1 MTIDQI
7 SIFCI
12 IIFTFILFVWGKWRY
27 DIVSIIALCTLFITD
42 LLLGSEKSN
51 LIMGTSNLFS
61 GFGHPAVITVALVLI
76 ISQALQ
82 NSGVVDFISRKIA
95 PLSKNKLTHIA
106 SLSGVAT
113 ICSAIMNNV
122 GALALMLPVALKTAV
137 KQNRSPSIILMPL
150 AFASILGGM
159 ITMIGTPPNIIIA
172 TFRQTNQ
179 MNLKAEALENI
190 NSPAAQYF
198 IQQRINLEQY
208 FPSPFGMLD
217 FSFVG
222 ISIAF
227 LGVFFITLI
236 GWRLIPKTSYKN
248 PSSGSHF
255 SIDEYVTEIRIPQ
268 DCKFIDLKIGD
279 IEKFTGNR
287 LEIFGHIDKEE
298 NFLVAQNN
306 IAIKEGDRFLVKA
319 DPVDLK
325 VMMDEYSIRFTKKMR
340 ERINRLKDENTIFKE
355 VVITPDS
362 PLLHRGRTY
371 LRRKTSNSLILMA
384 VARQGKPIHKRLDKI
399 TFCIGDVLLLQGNSD
414 YLQDSINLLHLLP
427 LEQRDMEIGRFSKV
441 ALSLSIFCATIA
453 LSIVGILPTTLAFI
467 VAILLYI
474 FTGILPVRQ
483 IYEKI
488 DWPIIVLL
496 GAMIPVSSALETT
509 GSSQLLATIMVN
521 MTQGSPNWL
530 ILAIIMVITMCLS
543 DIINNAATA
552 LIMAPIASGI
562 AMSLGV
568 NIDPFLMAVAVG
580 ASCAFLTPIGH
591 QCNALV
597 LGPGG
602 YKFSDYWRMGLPLE
616 ILIVLLGT
624 PLILYFWPL

>member
-7 SIFCI
+7 AIFCI

-27 DIVSIIALCTLFITD
+27 DIVSIIALCTLFIAD

-51 LIMGTSNLFS
+51 LIMDTSNLFS

-76 ISQALQ
+76 ISQALR

-95 PLSKNKLTHIA
+95 PLSKNQLTHIA

-122 GALALMLPVALKTAV
+122 GALALMLPVALKTAT
-137 KQNRSPSIILMPL
+137 KQKRSPSIILMPL

-172 TFRQTNQ
+172 AFRQINQ

-190 NSPAAQYF
+190 NSSAAKYF
-198 IQQRINLEQY
+198 IQQNINLEQY
-208 FPSPFGMLD
+208 SPSPFGMLD
-217 FSFVG
+217 FSPVG

-236 GWRLIPKTSYKN
+236 GWKLIPKTSYKN

-268 DCKFIDLKIGD
+268 DCKFIDLKIRD
-279 IEKFTGNR
+279 IEKFTDNR
-287 LEIFGHIDKEE
+287 LEIFGYIDKEE
-298 NFLVAQNN
+298 KFLTIHNN
-306 IAIKEGDRFLVKA
+306 TSIKEGDRFLVKA
-319 DPVDLK
+319 DPADLK
-325 VMMDEYSIRFTKKMR
+325 LMMDEYTIRFTKKMR
-340 ERINRLKDENTIFKE
+340 ERIDKLKDENTVFKE
-355 VVITPDS
+355 VLVTPDS

-371 LRRKTSNSLILMA
+371 LRKKTSNSLVLMA

-399 TFCIGDVLLLQGNSD
+399 IFRVGDVLLLQGNSD

-427 LEQRDMEIGRFSKV
+427 LEQRDIEIGLFSKV
-441 ALSLSIFCATIA
+441 ALSLLIFCSTITLSIF
-453 LSIVGILPTTLAFI
+453 GILPTTLAFI

-496 GAMIPVSSALETT
+496 GAMIPISSALETT

-521 MTQGSPNWL
+521 MTQGLPNWL
-530 ILAIIMVITMCLS
+530 ILAIIMIITMCLS

-562 AMSLGV
+562 AISLGV

-591 QCNALV
+591 QCNALI

-602 YKFSDYWRMGLPLE
+602 YKFSDYWKMGLPLE

-624 PLILYFWPL
+624 PLILHFWPL